1 LGYPK
6 TLDWFETKGKA
17 KMVADMQNLISLFD
31 YLHICK
37 FTLFAG
43 MSVEPCLKS
52 LNLVT
57 GWDMTKEEFLKAGE
71 RIFNLKR
78 LYDVREGISRKDD
91 TLPAR
96 LLTHH
101 RGGGSGD
108 NLPLLNTMLRD
119 YYRLRGWYEFG
130 IPPKKRLESWV

>member
-1 LGYPK
+1 
-6 TLDWFETKGKA
+6 
-17 KMVADMQNLISLFD
+17 MVADMQNLMSLFD
-31 YLHICK
+31 SLHICK

-43 MSVEPCLKS
+43 MSVEPLLKS

-57 GWDMTKEEFLKAGE
+57 GWDMTKEEFLKTGE

-96 LLTHH
+96 LLTHP

-108 NLPLLNTMLRD
+108 NLPHLNEMLKD
-119 YYRLRGWYEFG
+119 YYRVRGWDEFG
-130 IPPKKRLESWV
+130 IPTKEKLQELEIEPL

>member
-1 LGYPK
+1 
-6 TLDWFETKGKA
+6 
-17 KMVADMQNLISLFD
+17 
-31 YLHICK
+31 LHICK

-43 MSVEPCLKS
+43 MSVEPLLKS

-78 LYDVREGISRKDD
+78 LYNVREGISRKDD

-96 LLTHH
+96 LLMHS

-108 NLPLLNTMLRD
+108 NLPRLNEMLKD
-119 YYRLRGWYEFG
+119 YYRLRGWDEFG
-130 IPPKKRLESWV
+130 IPTKEKLQELELE